1 MRLFMRRY
9 CLLLVAAAFTVL
21 SCDKEDRKN
30 TYANQEAAID
40 SYVAGFSVENRVVY
54 RKGSVRVVIQE
65 GTSVDTLKR
74 GDSLYFYFSG
84 YTFNYG
90 RGSLFATNVKEV
102 AEAADFYTD
111 GLPKKI
117 KYGSDAMIEGLKNGL
132 EGMRVGENSYIMF
145 SGKYGYGNQIMFNI
159 PKMTPL
165 FFDITIDKI
174 IKNDK

>member
-9 CLLLVAAAFTVL
+9 MLFLLAAAFVVL

-30 TYANQEAAID
+30 TYASQEAAID
-40 SYVAGFSVENRVVY
+40 SYVAGFSAENRVVY
-54 RKGSVRVVIQE
+54 RKGSVRVVMQE

-74 GDSLYFYFSG
+74 GDSLYFYYSG
-84 YTFNYG
+84 YIFNYG
-90 RGSLFATNVKEV
+90 KGSLFATNVE
-102 AEAADFYTD
+102 
-111 GLPKKI
+111 GLPLKI

-132 EGMRVGENSYIMF
+132 EGMRTGENSYIMF